1 MLEVSLVGM
10 EMNMVAEGYYA
21 TKCIMEINK
30 TTMVDM
36 PIANAVYQILYEGKY
51 PAYVV
56 KRLTDELH

>member
-1 MLEVSLVGM
+1 
-10 EMNMVAEGYYA
+10 MNMVAEGYYA